1 MNEIINFLISYESF
15 LILSNILLN
24 IFNLIFFH
32 NYNCC
37 LLINSIVILVLYFLL
52 SKRKDKKILILALI
66 HFSIYAILIESI
78 LIRYTNILNKEKNK
92 QIRLP
97 LWLITTYCNFSLATL
112 YGYDF
117 IKIMTK

>member
-78 LIRYTNILNKEKNK
+78 LIRYTNILNKE
-92 QIRLP
+92 IYL
-97 LWLITTYCNFSLATL
+97 
-112 YGYDF
+112 
-117 IKIMTK
+117 